1 MKHIFKFILV
11 LCIFAKA
18 GISQTAVN
26 SATTTIDTGKHEPAV
41 KFIPYS
47 ITHITSLSNYFKGK
61 NDSLKFDIED
71 YFSVTLNKNID
82 SLIQSKD
89 SIILWLN
96 GIPFSNLKYWSFN
109 PEQNSFTFK
118 LNRDLNPKSSWNI
131 FYAYSV
137 RGFMFKNPKA
147 SIAIGT
153 IKKPITANY
162 PQKITIA
169 VSEGWMMFLGMC
181 FIILVTALFVIAAK
195 RSNLLRA
202 NLNLDPAII
211 IVPVIDPNNTAPQIL
226 EKDIPYSLGRFQLA
240 WWTYMIIISFIYIWM
255 CSDQIGVLPESIALL
270 MGITGGTSVVSKI
283 SESLKINGVGAV
295 PITLVQFNQDY
306 KSRNF
311 FYDLITDEN
320 GLSASRFQFLFFSLF
335 FGMYLIWQVI
345 YDLQFPDFSNG
356 ILMLMGISSTTYAGV
371 KFSEK

>member
-1 MKHIFKFILV
+1 MKHIFKFILA

-18 GISQTAVN
+18 GISQNAINTNTVPAPTDTSKHVN
-26 SATTTIDTGKHEPAV
+26 
-41 KFIPYS
+41 FIPYQ
-47 ITHITSLSNYFKGK
+47 ITHIKSLSNYFKCK
-61 NDSLKFDIED
+61 NDSLEFDIED
-71 YFSVTLNKNID
+71 YFTVKLNRNID

-96 GIPFSNLKYWSFN
+96 GIAFPNLKYCN
-109 PEQNSFTFK
+109 ANSKENTFTFQ
-118 LNRDLNPKSSWNI
+118 LNRDLRANSSWNI

-162 PQKITIA
+162 PQKTTIT

-181 FIILVTALFVIAAK
+181 SIVLVTALFVIAAK

-202 NLNLDPAII
+202 NLNLDPTIV
-211 IVPVIDPNNTAPQIL
+211 IVPVIDPNNTDPQIL

-240 WWTYMIIISFIYIWM
+240 WWTYIIIISFIYIWM
-255 CSDQIGVLPESIALL
+255 SSDQLGILPESIALL

-283 SESLKINGVGAV
+283 SETLKISGTGAV
-295 PITLVQFNQDY
+295 PISLIQFNKDY
-306 KSRNF
+306 KSKNF

-320 GLSASRFQFLFFSLF
+320 GLSASRFQFLFFSIF
-335 FGMYLIWQVI
+335 FGMFLTWQVI
-345 YDLQFPDFSNG
+345 YNLQFPDFSSG